1 MKKSAKIETKQ
12 MTVDKTAAS
21 KDKGPSPKK
30 PLTAWLFFNIAYLEK
45 CTTENPWMLKQK
57 ALKQAGPEWEAMSST
72 EKARYH
78 KMEQ

>member
-1 MKKSAKIETKQ
+1 
-12 MTVDKTAAS
+12 
-21 KDKGPSPKK
+21 
-30 PLTAWLFFNIAYLEK
+30 
-45 CTTENPWMLKQK
+45 MLKQK